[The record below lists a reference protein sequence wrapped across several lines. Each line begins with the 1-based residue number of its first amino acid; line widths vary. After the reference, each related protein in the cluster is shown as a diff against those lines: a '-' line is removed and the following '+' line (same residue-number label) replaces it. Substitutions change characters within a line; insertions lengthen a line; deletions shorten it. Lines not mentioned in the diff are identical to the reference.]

1 MRSSQAISDDMDVL
15 GKLSTGFSCIEK
27 DSKHL
32 LPGYKA
38 YASASTETWV
48 LSFALC
54 FETGEMAQYHNFI

>member
-1 MRSSQAISDDMDVL
+1 MDVL